1 MIWLIHVETE
11 KTFRQIVDT
20 LDDKAE
26 EETWEAEEFALQKLK
41 EFGFPME
48 FDDED
53 LIEQRLYTF
62 YRYQVY

>member
-1 MIWLIHVETE
+1 MIYVETE
-11 KTFRQIVDT
+11 KTFRQVVDA

-41 EFGFPME
+41 DFGFPME

-53 LIEQRLYTF
+53 LIEQRLHNF
-62 YRYQVY
+62 YRH